1 MGGEHVR
8 STEELYQELLA
19 AFAQQA
25 GFTPEEGCDLAV
37 RFGRLQ
43 HRFRHLASRRTGCW
57 TRAFHRRRRASTWT
71 ATQLCG
77 GLCACR
83 RQSGGNPAVFCK
95 TTAGSR
101 HHSVGG
107 NGLHDGSR
115 NPVPKRPRQ
124 GAGGGNPV
132 CGNPGRGVGGR
143 HCGERGSGG
152 DLHHDSVPVAITACT
167 NPKAFPAAVIWR
179 MTRPCAAGFWRAI
192 SGSPTAPTPR
202 GTSRPP

>member
-19 AFAQQA
+19 AFAQRA
-25 GFTPEEGCDLAV
+25 GFTRRRAAIWRCG
-37 RFGRLQ
+37 FGRLQ

-77 GLCACR
+77 GLVRPAGGK
-83 RQSGGNPAVFCK
+83 SGGNPAVFCK

-101 HHSVGG
+101 HYSVGG

-115 NPVPKRPRQ
+115 NPVPNDPGR

-132 CGNPGRGVGGR
+132 CGNPGRGAGGR
-143 HCGERGSGG
+143 HCGERDSGG
-152 DLHHDSVPVAITACT
+152 DLHHDSVPGGHY
-167 NPKAFPAAVIWR
+167 R
-179 MTRPCAAGFWRAI
+179 LYESQGFFR
-192 SGSPTAPTPR
+192 R
-202 GTSRPP
+202 Q